1 MSGDLGRQTG
11 QTLFLEDFPPHPGG
25 WERGQKERVQ
35 EEEEETIL
43 VEAVK
48 LVKLFHT
55 LVG

>member
-1 MSGDLGRQTG
+1 MSGGLGRQTG
-11 QTLFLEDFPPHPGG
+11 QTLFLEGFPPHPGG
-25 WERGQKERVQ
+25 WERGWKERVQ
-35 EEEEETIL
+35 EEEETIL